1 MKLFPV
7 HVGVRINKIDNYF
20 KAVGEDF
27 LRVTFRAS
35 FPDHLHKNDK
45 EIHNAIC
52 QLNVRGLDY

>member
-1 MKLFPV
+1 MWYHCMKLFQV

-35 FPDHLHKNDK
+35 FPDN
-45 EIHNAIC
+45 
-52 QLNVRGLDY
+52 LNESFT